1 MFKKKVAH
9 IYYNTSGNSGLYLN
23 SIDNALCEEFEQKF
37 FVNFYYPLQ
46 IENYIKI
53 FFPLTEK
60 NEHNLHIKILKSR
73 YIRKILRYFELKKNN
88 ITLFYM
94 LKKWNPDIINYSL
107 TNMPDAY
114 NVLKII
120 KIILPNVKILV
131 TCHDVIPF
139 QETNNINYK
148 AIYNYADY
156 LIVHTQNAISILEN
170 TYKIL
175 ANKILYHPFPL
186 IDLSL
191 LLNNHFIKKN
201 KYYPSFL
208 FIGVMRQEKGIQ
220 YLLDAWEILGPDFPA
235 ELVVAGFKPKEV
247 SIDFSKL
254 KSFKNFKILEGS
266 LSDEEY
272 IKFIINTDYV
282 IFPYI
287 KVGNSGVLSTVISLN
302 KVPLTTNLPTFI
314 ESQYCLNELSCNPG
328 DSQALA
334 SLIKQTIINHSEKYK
349 VQQKKIKLALEEY
362 KKDFQV
368 QVLQVYKKIM

>member
-170 TYKIL
+170 T
-175 ANKILYHPFPL
+175 NKILYHPFPL

-191 LLNNHFIKKN
+191 LLNNNFIKKN